1 MKKILKRLF
10 LLLAAVC
17 IPVGFF
23 IRHDHVVFFW
33 HKIPSIE
40 AIFGVIGA
48 LLLIVAAAILTSFAQ
63 KKEDFYD

>member
-1 MKKILKRLF
+1 MKRLF
-10 LLLAAVC
+10 IILAVLC

-23 IRHDHVVFFW
+23 STHDHVVFLW

-40 AIFGVIGA
+40 AIFGVLGA
-48 LLLIVAAAILTSFAQ
+48 FLLIVAAGILASFAQ